1 MTTYTSAQ
9 YVDTAPTSTEAG
21 EQMVFCA
28 SYTFAAAT
36 ALAENDIIKLAKLP
50 ANHVL
55 TDLRL
60 ETDALGA
67 TCEASVGFLN
77 AGATDMS
84 QAVIA
89 ASAANVAAAAILTQ
103 NVTAGLRVA
112 AATSGYTP
120 IGVKITAG
128 NTVNAVL
135 GTKITM
141 MMKYRPKQN
150 IEV

>member
-28 SYTFAAAT
+28 SYTFAAST
-36 ALAENDIIKLAKLP
+36 ALVANDIIKLAKLP

-67 TCEASVGFLN
+67 NCAGSVGFLN

-89 ASAANVAAAAILTQ
+89 ASLTNVAAAAILTQ
-103 NVTAGLRVA
+103 NTTAGLRVA

-120 IGVKITAG
+120 IGVKITVG
-128 NTVNAVL
+128 NTVNAAL
-135 GTKITM
+135 GAKITM
-141 MMKYRPKQN
+141 TMRYRPKQN

>member
-9 YVDTAPTSTEAG
+9 YADTAPTSTEAG

-28 SYTFAAAT
+28 SYTFAAST
-36 ALAENDIIKLAKLP
+36 ALVANDIIKLAKLP

-89 ASAANVAAAAILTQ
+89 ASATNVEIGRASCRE
-103 NVTAGLRVA
+103 RV
-112 AATSGYTP
+112 
-120 IGVKITAG
+120 
-128 NTVNAVL
+128 
-135 GTKITM
+135 
-141 MMKYRPKQN
+141 
-150 IEV
+150 

>member
-21 EQMVFCA
+21 EQLCFQA

-36 ALAENDIIKLAKLP
+36 TLAIGDIIKLAKLP

-60 ETDALGA
+60 ETDALGT
-67 TCEASVGFLN
+67 TCAGSVGFLN

-89 ASAANVAAAAILTQ
+89 ASTANVAAAAILTQ

-120 IGVKITAG
+120 IGIKITTA
-128 NTVNAVL
+128 NTVDAAQGV
-135 GTKITM
+135 KVSIT
-141 MMKYRPKQN
+141 MKYRPKQN

>member
-21 EQMVFCA
+21 ETLCFQA

-55 TDLRL
+55 TDLRI

-67 TCEASVGFLN
+67 SCEGSVGFLN
-77 AGATDMS
+77 AAATDMS

-89 ASAANVAAAAILTQ
+89 IGSLATATIKREDT
-103 NVTAGLRVA
+103 TAGLRVA
-112 AATSGYTP
+112 PASSGFTP
-120 IGVKITAG
+120 IGIKITTTGSAG
-128 NTVNAVL
+128 SSGA
-135 GTKITM
+135 KITIT
-141 MMKYRPKQN
+141 MKYRPKQN

>member
-21 EQMVFCA
+21 EQLCFQA

-36 ALAENDIIKLAKLP
+36 ALLENDIIKLAKLP

-55 TDLRL
+55 TDLRI

-67 TCEASVGFLN
+67 SCAGSAGFLN

-89 ASAANVAAAAILTQ
+89 IGSLATAAIKNEDT
-103 NVTAGLRVA
+103 TAGLRVA
-112 AATSGYTP
+112 AATSGFTP
-120 IGVKITAG
+120 IGIKITTTGSAG
-128 NTVNAVL
+128 SSGA
-135 GTKITM
+135 KITIT
-141 MMKYRPKQN
+141 MKYRPKQN

>member
-21 EQMVFCA
+21 EQLCFQA

-36 ALAENDIIKLAKLP
+36 TLAIGDIIKLAKLP

-84 QAVIA
+84 QTVIA
-89 ASAANVAAAAILTQ
+89 ATSLASATILTQ

-112 AATSGYTP
+112 AATSGFTP
-120 IGVKITAG
+120 IGIKITTTGSAG
-128 NTVNAVL
+128 SPGA
-135 GTKITM
+135 KITIT
-141 MMKYRPKQN
+141 MKYRPKQN

>member
-21 EQMVFCA
+21 ETLCFQA

-36 ALAENDIIKLAKLP
+36 ALVANDIIKLAKLP

-67 TCEASVGFLN
+67 SCAGSVGFLN
-77 AGATDMS
+77 ADATDMS

-89 ASAANVAAAAILTQ
+89 ASAANVATAAILTQ

-120 IGVKITAG
+120 IGIKITTTGSAG
-128 NTVNAVL
+128 AA
-135 GTKITM
+135 GAKITM

>member
-36 ALAENDIIKLAKLP
+36 ALLQDDIIKLAKLP

-67 TCEASVGFLN
+67 SCAGSVGFLN

-84 QAVIA
+84 QTVIA
-89 ASAANVAAAAILTQ
+89 ATSLASATILTQ

-112 AATSGYTP
+112 AATSGFTP
-120 IGVKITAG
+120 IGIKITTTGSAG
-128 NTVNAVL
+128 SSGA
-135 GTKITM
+135 KITIT
-141 MMKYRPKQN
+141 MKYRPKQN

>member
-21 EQMVFCA
+21 EQLCFQA

-55 TDLRL
+55 TDLRI

-67 TCEASVGFLN
+67 SCAGSAGFLN

-89 ASAANVAAAAILTQ
+89 IGSLATAAIKNEDT
-103 NVTAGLRVA
+103 TAGLRVA
-112 AATSGYTP
+112 AATSGFTP
-120 IGVKITAG
+120 IGIKITTTGSAG
-128 NTVNAVL
+128 SPGA
-135 GTKITM
+135 KITM
-141 MMKYRPKQN
+141 TMRYRPKQN

>member
-36 ALAENDIIKLAKLP
+36 ALLENDIIKLAKLP

-55 TDLRL
+55 TDLRI

-67 TCEASVGFLN
+67 SCAGSAGFLN

-84 QAVIA
+84 QTVIA
-89 ASAANVAAAAILTQ
+89 ATSLASATILTQ

-112 AATSGYTP
+112 AATSGFTP
-120 IGVKITAG
+120 IGIKITTTGSAGSSGVKITM
-128 NTVNAVL
+128 
-135 GTKITM
+135 TM
-141 MMKYRPKQN
+141 RYRPKQN

>member
-28 SYTFAAAT
+28 SYTFAAST
-36 ALAENDIIKLAKLP
+36 ALVANDIIKLAKLP

-60 ETDALGA
+60 EVDALGT
-67 TCEASVGFLN
+67 TCAGTAGFLN
-77 AGATDMS
+77 ADATDIS
-84 QAVIA
+84 QSVIA
-89 ASAANVAAAAILTQ
+89 NTSLATATILSQ
-103 NVTAGLRVA
+103 NVTVGLRVA
-112 AATSGYTP
+112 PASSGFTP
-120 IGVKITAG
+120 IGIKIIAG

>member
-36 ALAENDIIKLAKLP
+36 ALLENDIIKLAKLP

-55 TDLRL
+55 TDLRI

-67 TCEASVGFLN
+67 SCAGSAGFLN

-89 ASAANVAAAAILTQ
+89 IGSLATAAIKNEDT
-103 NVTAGLRVA
+103 TAGLRVA

-120 IGVKITAG
+120 IGIKITTTGSAG
-128 NTVNAVL
+128 SPGA
-135 GTKITM
+135 KITM
-141 MMKYRPKQN
+141 TMRYRPKQN

>member
-21 EQMVFCA
+21 EQLCFQA

-55 TDLRL
+55 TDLRI
-60 ETDALGA
+60 ETDALGTSCA
-67 TCEASVGFLN
+67 GSAGFLN

-89 ASAANVAAAAILTQ
+89 IGSLATAAIKNEDT
-103 NVTAGLRVA
+103 TAGLRVA
-112 AATSGYTP
+112 PASSGFTP
-120 IGVKITAG
+120 IGIKITTTGSAG
-128 NTVNAVL
+128 SPGA
-135 GTKITM
+135 KITM
-141 MMKYRPKQN
+141 TMRYRPKQN

>member
-21 EQMVFCA
+21 EQLCFQA
-28 SYTFAAAT
+28 SYTFADAT

-67 TCEASVGFLN
+67 NCAGSVGFLN

-89 ASAANVAAAAILTQ
+89 IGSLATAAIKNEDT
-103 NVTAGLRVA
+103 TAGLRVA

-120 IGVKITAG
+120 IGIKITTTGSAG
-128 NTVNAVL
+128 SPGA
-135 GTKITM
+135 KITM

>member
-28 SYTFAAAT
+28 SYTFAAST
-36 ALAENDIIKLAKLP
+36 ALVANDIIKLAKLP

-89 ASAANVAAAAILTQ
+89 IGSLATAAIKNEDT
-103 NVTAGLRVA
+103 TDGLRVA

-120 IGVKITAG
+120 IGIKITTA
-128 NTVNAVL
+128 NTVDAAL
-135 GTKITM
+135 GAKITIT
-141 MMKYRPKQN
+141 MKYRPKQN

>member
-21 EQMVFCA
+21 EQLCFQA
-28 SYTFAAAT
+28 SYTFAAST
-36 ALAENDIIKLAKLP
+36 ALVANDIIKLAKLP

-89 ASAANVAAAAILTQ
+89 ASLTNVAAAAILTQ
-103 NVTAGLRVA
+103 NTTAGLRVA

-120 IGVKITAG
+120 IGIKITTTGSAG
-128 NTVNAVL
+128 SPGA
-135 GTKITM
+135 KITM
-141 MMKYRPKQN
+141 TMRYRPKQN

>member
-21 EQMVFCA
+21 EQLCFQA

-36 ALAENDIIKLAKLP
+36 ALVANDIIKLAKLP

-67 TCEASVGFLN
+67 SCAGSVGFLN
-77 AGATDMS
+77 ADATDMS

-89 ASAANVAAAAILTQ
+89 IGSLATAAIKNEDT
-103 NVTAGLRVA
+103 TAGLRVA

-120 IGVKITAG
+120 IGIKITTTGSAG
-128 NTVNAVL
+128 SPGA
-135 GTKITM
+135 KITIT
-141 MMKYRPKQN
+141 MKYRPKQN

>member
-1 MTTYTSAQ
+1 MATYTSAQ

-21 EQMVFCA
+21 EQLCFQA

-36 ALAENDIIKLAKLP
+36 ALLENDIIKLAKLP

-67 TCEASVGFLN
+67 TCAGSVGFLN

-89 ASAANVAAAAILTQ
+89 IGSLATAAIKNEDT
-103 NVTAGLRVA
+103 TAGLRVA
-112 AATSGYTP
+112 PASSGFTP
-120 IGVKITAG
+120 IGIKITTTGSACSPG
-128 NTVNAVL
+128 A
-135 GTKITM
+135 KITIT
-141 MMKYRPKQN
+141 MKYRPKQN

>member
-9 YVDTAPTSTEAG
+9 YADTAPTSTEAG
-21 EQMVFCA
+21 EQLCFQA

-55 TDLRL
+55 TDLRI

-67 TCEASVGFLN
+67 SCAGSAGFLN

-89 ASAANVAAAAILTQ
+89 IGSLATAAIKNEDT
-103 NVTAGLRVA
+103 TAGLRVA

-120 IGVKITAG
+120 IGIKITTTGSAG
-128 NTVNAVL
+128 SPGA
-135 GTKITM
+135 KITIT
-141 MMKYRPKQN
+141 MKYRPKQN

>member
-28 SYTFAAAT
+28 SYTFAAST
-36 ALAENDIIKLAKLP
+36 ALVANDIIKLAKLP

-55 TDLRL
+55 TDLRI

-67 TCEASVGFLN
+67 SCAGSAGFLN
-77 AGATDMS
+77 ASATDMS
-84 QAVIA
+84 QTVIA
-89 ASAANVAAAAILTQ
+89 ATSLALATILTQ
-103 NVTAGLRVA
+103 DVTAGLRVA

-120 IGVKITAG
+120 IGVKITVG
-128 NTVNAVL
+128 NTVNAAL
-135 GTKITM
+135 GAKITIT
-141 MMKYRPKQN
+141 MKYRPKQN

>member
-9 YVDTAPTSTEAG
+9 YADTAPTSTEAG
-21 EQMVFCA
+21 EQLCFQA

-55 TDLRL
+55 TDLRI
-60 ETDALGA
+60 ETDALGTSCA
-67 TCEASVGFLN
+67 GSAGFLN

-89 ASAANVAAAAILTQ
+89 IGSLATAAIKNEDT
-103 NVTAGLRVA
+103 TAGLRVA
-112 AATSGYTP
+112 PASSGFTP
-120 IGVKITAG
+120 IGIKITTTGSAG
-128 NTVNAVL
+128 SPGA
-135 GTKITM
+135 KITM
-141 MMKYRPKQN
+141 TMRYRPKQN

>member
-21 EQMVFCA
+21 EQLCFQA
-28 SYTFAAAT
+28 SYTFADAT

-55 TDLRL
+55 TDLRI

-67 TCEASVGFLN
+67 SCAGSAGFLN
-77 AGATDMS
+77 ASATDMS

-89 ASAANVAAAAILTQ
+89 IGSLATAAIKNEDT
-103 NVTAGLRVA
+103 TAGLRVA
-112 AATSGYTP
+112 AATSGFTP
-120 IGVKITAG
+120 IGIKITTTGSAG
-128 NTVNAVL
+128 SSGA
-135 GTKITM
+135 KITIT
-141 MMKYRPKQN
+141 MKYRPKQN

>member
-9 YVDTAPTSTEAG
+9 YINTAPTSTEAG
-21 EQMVFCA
+21 EQLCFQA

-36 ALAENDIIKLAKLP
+36 TLAIGDIIKLAKLP

-67 TCEASVGFLN
+67 TCAGSVGFLN

-89 ASAANVAAAAILTQ
+89 IGSLATAAIKNEDT
-103 NVTAGLRVA
+103 TAGLRVA

-120 IGVKITAG
+120 IGIKITTA
-128 NTVNAVL
+128 NTVDAAL
-135 GTKITM
+135 GAKITIT
-141 MMKYRPKQN
+141 MKYRPKQN

>member
-21 EQMVFCA
+21 EQLCFQA

-67 TCEASVGFLN
+67 TCEGSVGFLN

-89 ASAANVAAAAILTQ
+89 IGSLATATIKREDT
-103 NVTAGLRVA
+103 TAGLRVA
-112 AATSGYTP
+112 PASSGYTP
-120 IGVKITAG
+120 IGIKITTTGSAG
-128 NTVNAVL
+128 SSGA
-135 GTKITM
+135 KITIT
-141 MMKYRPKQN
+141 MKYRPKQN

>member
-28 SYTFAAAT
+28 SYTFAAST
-36 ALAENDIIKLAKLP
+36 ALLANDIIKLAKLP

-60 ETDALGA
+60 EVDALGL
-67 TCEASVGFLN
+67 TCAGTAGFLN
-77 AGATDMS
+77 ADAIDMS
-84 QAVIA
+84 QSVIA
-89 ASAANVAAAAILTQ
+89 NTSLATATILAQ

-112 AATSGYTP
+112 PASSGFTP
-120 IGVKITAG
+120 IGIKIITG
-128 NTVNAVL
+128 NTVPAAL
-135 GTKITM
+135 GTKVTM

>member
-21 EQMVFCA
+21 ETLCFQA

-55 TDLRL
+55 TDLRI

-67 TCEASVGFLN
+67 SCAGSAGFLN
-77 AGATDMS
+77 ASATDMS
-84 QAVIA
+84 QTVIA
-89 ASAANVAAAAILTQ
+89 ATSLASATILTQ

-112 AATSGYTP
+112 AATSGFTP
-120 IGVKITAG
+120 IGIKITATG
-128 NTVNAVL
+128 SA
-135 GTKITM
+135 GSPGAKITIT
-141 MMKYRPKQN
+141 MKYRPKQN

>member
-28 SYTFAAAT
+28 SYTFAAST
-36 ALAENDIIKLAKLP
+36 ALVANDIIKLAKLP

-60 ETDALGA
+60 ETDALGT
-67 TCEASVGFLN
+67 TCAGSVGFLN
-77 AGATDMS
+77 ADATDMS

-89 ASAANVAAAAILTQ
+89 ATSLASATILTQ

-120 IGVKITAG
+120 IGVKITVG
-128 NTVNAVL
+128 NTVPAAL
-135 GTKITM
+135 GAKITM
-141 MMKYRPKQN
+141 TMKYRPKQN

>member
-21 EQMVFCA
+21 EQLCFQA

-36 ALAENDIIKLAKLP
+36 ALLENDIIKLAKLP

-55 TDLRL
+55 TDLRI

-67 TCEASVGFLN
+67 SCAGSAGFLN

-89 ASAANVAAAAILTQ
+89 IGSLATAAIKNEDT
-103 NVTAGLRVA
+103 TAGLRVA
-112 AATSGYTP
+112 AATSGFTP
-120 IGVKITAG
+120 IGIKITTTGSAG
-128 NTVNAVL
+128 SPGA
-135 GTKITM
+135 KITIT
-141 MMKYRPKQN
+141 MKYRPKQN

>member
-21 EQMVFCA
+21 EQLCFQA

-36 ALAENDIIKLAKLP
+36 ALLENDIIKLAKLP

-55 TDLRL
+55 TDLRI

-67 TCEASVGFLN
+67 SCAGSAGFLN

-84 QAVIA
+84 QTVIA
-89 ASAANVAAAAILTQ
+89 ATSLASATILTQ

-112 AATSGYTP
+112 AATSGFTP
-120 IGVKITAG
+120 IGIKITTTGSAGSSGVKITM
-128 NTVNAVL
+128 
-135 GTKITM
+135 TM
-141 MMKYRPKQN
+141 RYRPKQN

>member
-21 EQMVFCA
+21 EQLCFQA

-55 TDLRL
+55 TDLRI

-67 TCEASVGFLN
+67 SCAGSVGFLN

-89 ASAANVAAAAILTQ
+89 ATSLASATILTQ

-112 AATSGYTP
+112 AATSGFTP
-120 IGVKITAG
+120 IGIKITTTGSAG
-128 NTVNAVL
+128 SPGA
-135 GTKITM
+135 KITIT
-141 MMKYRPKQN
+141 MKYRPKQN

>member
-9 YVDTAPTSTEAG
+9 YVDVAPTSTEAG
-21 EQMVFCA
+21 ETLCFQA

-36 ALAENDIIKLAKLP
+36 TLAIGDIIKLAKLP

-60 ETDALGA
+60 ETDALGT
-67 TCEASVGFLN
+67 TCAGSVGFLN

-89 ASAANVAAAAILTQ
+89 IGSLATATIKREDT
-103 NVTAGLRVA
+103 TAGLRVA
-112 AATSGYTP
+112 AASSGYTP
-120 IGVKITAG
+120 IGIKITTA
-128 NTVNAVL
+128 NTVDAAL
-135 GTKITM
+135 GAKITIT
-141 MMKYRPKQN
+141 MKYRPKQN

>member
-21 EQMVFCA
+21 EQLCFQA

-36 ALAENDIIKLAKLP
+36 TLAIGDIIKLAKLP

-67 TCEASVGFLN
+67 TCAGSAGFLN

-89 ASAANVAAAAILTQ
+89 IGSLATAAIKNEDT
-103 NVTAGLRVA
+103 TDGLRVA

-120 IGVKITAG
+120 IGIKITTA
-128 NTVNAVL
+128 NTVDAAL
-135 GTKITM
+135 GAKITIT
-141 MMKYRPKQN
+141 MKYRPKQN

>member
-36 ALAENDIIKLAKLP
+36 ALVANDIIKLAKLP

-55 TDLRL
+55 TDLRI

-67 TCEASVGFLN
+67 SCAGSAGFLN
-77 AGATDMS
+77 ASATDMS
-84 QAVIA
+84 QTVIA
-89 ASAANVAAAAILTQ
+89 ATSLALATILTQ

-120 IGVKITAG
+120 IGIKITTA
-128 NTVNAVL
+128 NTVDAAL
-135 GTKITM
+135 GAKITIT
-141 MMKYRPKQN
+141 MKYRPKQN

>member
-9 YVDTAPTSTEAG
+9 YADTAPTSTEAG

-36 ALAENDIIKLAKLP
+36 ALLENDIIKLAKLP

-55 TDLRL
+55 TDLRI

-67 TCEASVGFLN
+67 SCAGSAGFLN

-84 QAVIA
+84 QTVIA
-89 ASAANVAAAAILTQ
+89 ATSLASATILTQ

-112 AATSGYTP
+112 AATSGFTP
-120 IGVKITAG
+120 IGIKITTTGSAGSSGVKITM
-128 NTVNAVL
+128 
-135 GTKITM
+135 TM
-141 MMKYRPKQN
+141 RYRPKQN

>member
-21 EQMVFCA
+21 EQLCFQA

-36 ALAENDIIKLAKLP
+36 TLAIGDIIKLA
-50 ANHVL
+50 N
-55 TDLRL
+55 LRL

-67 TCEASVGFLN
+67 NCAGSVGFLN

-89 ASAANVAAAAILTQ
+89 ASLTNVAAAAILTQ
-103 NVTAGLRVA
+103 NTTAGLRVA

-120 IGVKITAG
+120 IGVKITVG
-128 NTVNAVL
+128 NTVPAAL
-135 GTKITM
+135 GAKITIT
-141 MMKYRPKQN
+141 MKYRPKQN

>member
-21 EQMVFCA
+21 EQLCFQA

-36 ALAENDIIKLAKLP
+36 ALLQNDIIKLAKLP

-67 TCEASVGFLN
+67 SCEGSVGFLN

-84 QAVIA
+84 QTVIA
-89 ASAANVAAAAILTQ
+89 ANSLASATILTQ

-112 AATSGYTP
+112 AAASGFTP
-120 IGVKITAG
+120 IGIKITTTGSAG
-128 NTVNAVL
+128 SSGA
-135 GTKITM
+135 KITIT
-141 MMKYRPKQN
+141 MKYRPKQN